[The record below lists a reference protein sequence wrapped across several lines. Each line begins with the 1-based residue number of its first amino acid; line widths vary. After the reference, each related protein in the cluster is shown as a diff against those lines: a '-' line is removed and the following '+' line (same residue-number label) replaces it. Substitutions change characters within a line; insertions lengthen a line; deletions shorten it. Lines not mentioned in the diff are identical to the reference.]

1 MKTKLYLTVLLLAG
15 LNLNSYAQE
24 NTKKAV
30 TDIQKQQIQ
39 QRNFYRKT
47 LQVDSAKADQVAL
60 VQSNYKAALHTI
72 MIDTSLREE
81 GRKNKIKTLVDSKN
95 QQLRQLLSPAQL
107 EKIIP
112 AAERE
117 PAKVKP

>member
-15 LNLNSYAQE
+15 LALNSYAQE
-24 NTKKAV
+24 NAKKPV
-30 TDIQKQQIQ
+30 NEVQKQKLQ

-60 VQSNYKAALHTI
+60 VQSNYKAALNAI

-81 GRKNKIKTLVDSKN
+81 GRRAKVKALIDGKN
-95 QQLRQLLSPAQL
+95 QQLRQLLSPAQQ
-107 EKIIP
+107 EKMIP
-112 AAERE
+112 TTERE
-117 PAKVKP
+117 PAKTKQ